1 MLQHARMTLAFG
13 YELAFADFEALE
25 KKGKVEMS
33 DL

>member
-13 YELAFADFEALE
+13 YELAFTDFEALE
-25 KKGKVEMS
+25 KENEDMG